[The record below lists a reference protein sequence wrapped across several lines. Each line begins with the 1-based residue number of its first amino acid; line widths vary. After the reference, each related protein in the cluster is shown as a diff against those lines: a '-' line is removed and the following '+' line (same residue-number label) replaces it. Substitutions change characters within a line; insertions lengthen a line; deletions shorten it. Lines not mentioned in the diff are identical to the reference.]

1 MGLLAETNASIREAE
16 DLQRRRKLEEDRF
29 RKPVAVIDRLQHD
42 LEELNLRGQKRVP
55 LSFEARLREIES
67 LVAGLPRLEQVRE
80 DLRVKIGI
88 GKLMDALFALEEAL
102 FEQRYGRSFDPEPN
116 DHDTDLIPAA

>member
-16 DLQRRRKLEEDRF
+16 DLQRRRRLEEERF
-29 RKPVAVIDRLQHD
+29 RKPVTVIDRLQHD

-55 LSFEARLREIES
+55 LSYEGRLREVEE

-88 GKLMDALFALEEAL
+88 GKLMEALFALEEAL
-102 FEQRYGRSFDPEPN
+102 FEQRYGPSFDAEPN
-116 DHDTDLIPAA
+116 DRETDLIPAA

>member
-1 MGLLAETNASIREAE
+1 
-16 DLQRRRKLEEDRF
+16 LEEDRF

-55 LSFEARLREIES
+55 LSYEGRLREVED
-67 LVAGLPRLEQVRE
+67 LLAGLPRLEQVRE

-88 GKLMDALFALEEAL
+88 GKLMEALFALEEAL
-102 FEQRYGRSFDPEPN
+102 FEQRYGPSVDPEPN
-116 DHDTDLIPAA
+116 DRETDLIPAA